1 MNHSMAIR
9 LPGLA
14 ERINH
19 WIILSGV
26 IAVAILLRI
35 LLLVLNAFPFNSDEA
50 IVALM
55 ARHILHG
62 IDFPLFFY
70 GQAYMGSFDA
80 ILVALGFGLFGEQ
93 VWVIRLVQIILYTG
107 LILTTYFIALNIS
120 QTRTLAL
127 LASLFMMIPS
137 INITLYTTVSLGGYG
152 EALLIGNLILLCALL
167 IRNEI
172 RNFEFIKPKLS
183 FLFGILIGFGFWVF
197 GLTLVFS
204 ISAMIYLG
212 WLVKKTAFYR
222 EKTDAFR
229 KILLYIVVGTI
240 LGLTPVIF
248 HVLSGGAGAVIRE
261 LMGSAIA
268 GAGGDTLIQQITT
281 SLVSFLIIGLTAIL
295 GIRPPWEVR
304 WLILPLVPFVLM
316 FWAAAVYFYLKKDS
330 LVRKSL
336 ADQGLLLLLVVVL
349 TVSGFVLTPFGADP
363 SGRYFLPLAVPMVIL
378 AAAFTWQMYLRWKP
392 WLWILPAFIL
402 SFHLLGI
409 FQSALSNPPGITTQ
423 FDAVA
428 QVNHA
433 YDQELMDFLNK
444 NNIHTGYSNYWV
456 AYPLAFL
463 SHESLIFVPVL
474 PYHED
479 FRYTTRDN
487 RYLPYND
494 MVIVSPKSAYIT
506 TKHPDL
512 NQYIREQFTNHQINW
527 SEQSIGD
534 YQIFYDL
541 SEPITPAAIGL
552 GANR

>member
-281 SLVSFLIIGLTAIL
+281 
-295 GIRPPWEVR
+295 GI
-304 WLILPLVPFVLM
+304 
-316 FWAAAVYFYLKKDS
+316 
-330 LVRKSL
+330 
-336 ADQGLLLLLVVVL
+336 LLL
-349 TVSGFVLTPFGADP
+349 
-363 SGRYFLPLAVPMVIL
+363 
-378 AAAFTWQMYLRWKP
+378 
-392 WLWILPAFIL
+392 
-402 SFHLLGI
+402 
-409 FQSALSNPPGITTQ
+409 
-423 FDAVA
+423 
-428 QVNHA
+428 
-433 YDQELMDFLNK
+433 
-444 NNIHTGYSNYWV
+444 
-456 AYPLAFL
+456 
-463 SHESLIFVPVL
+463 
-474 PYHED
+474 
-479 FRYTTRDN
+479 
-487 RYLPYND
+487 
-494 MVIVSPKSAYIT
+494 
-506 TKHPDL
+506 
-512 NQYIREQFTNHQINW
+512 
-527 SEQSIGD
+527 SI
-534 YQIFYDL
+534 
-541 SEPITPAAIGL
+541 
-552 GANR
+552 